1 MISMSVILHVWR
13 PVALRR
19 NWILSQLTEKR
30 RHHGLRAAR
39 GHGLRSRCAA
49 KWRGGNWSTLR
60 SQRMIWE
67 VGKVE
72 KHGMGSGFNPSPG
85 FPNQPDGRSAS
96 AEEIFEDLKTA
107 EQCASAMR
115 EIIDKATAIRG
126 RD

>member
-39 GHGLRSRCAA
+39 GHGLRSCCAA
-49 KWRGGNWSTLR
+49 KWRGGDWSTWR
-60 SQRMIWE
+60 SNQMIWR

-72 KHGMGSGFNPSPG
+72 NIDMGSGFIPSPG
-85 FPNQPDGRSAS
+85 FTIQQDGRSPS
-96 AEEIFEDLKTA
+96 LTIIFEDLKTA